1 MTSTEH
7 NSGATCVVHGDA
19 DFARAPRA
27 SQPQV
32 WGRVRLVERKRHAA
46 ALGEF
51 SRAPPLPAATAVVCS
66 TAQETLTV
74 LARAIHFHL
83 VCGNPA
89 SIISI
94 RACVHRSRHY
104 AELIRVLLFH
114 FMPCALFF
122 HHSRVVFAAHRER
135 CDADHRGQIRALV
148 EHLRSLS

>member
-1 MTSTEH
+1 M
-7 NSGATCVVHGDA
+7 VHGGA

-51 SRAPPLPAATAVVCS
+51 SRAPPLPAAATAAVCW

-74 LARAIHFHL
+74 LARAIHFRL
-83 VCGNPA
+83 VRGNAA

-104 AELIRVLLFH
+104 AELIRELLLH

-122 HHSRVVFAAHRER
+122 FSSQPRGLR
-135 CDADHRGQIRALV
+135 C
-148 EHLRSLS
+148 